1 MPARTA
7 TPFRHIPNLPKL
19 PEGADRAIVQQ
30 FRAIQNDLESLRGRP
45 ASATP
50 VSSAKNVTATLGGL
64 LLISPPADGM
74 LVGLPQGRPELQGQT
89 IKIAVVGGFL
99 SPGATVSIIGNRG
112 TINGQ
117 ATLPLNSYRL
127 VELTCVGELG
137 WWYST

>member
-7 TPFRHIPNLPKL
+7 TPFRHIPTLPKL

-30 FRAIQNDLESLRGRP
+30 FRAVQNDLDSLRGRP
-45 ASATP
+45 SSASP
-50 VSSAKNVTATLGGL
+50 VISAKNVTAAVGGL
-64 LLISPPADGM
+64 LLIAPPVDGM
-74 LVGLPQGRPELQGQT
+74 LVGLPQGRAELQNQV

-99 SPGATVSIIGNRG
+99 SPGATLSIIGNRG

-117 ATLPLNSYRL
+117 ATLPLNSCRL